1 MKHISNVTIA
11 KADHLSA
18 DQPATNVFDVIIS
31 LLGGDATTGANIFDV
46 IASVLN
52 KG

>member
-11 KADHLSA
+11 KAD
-18 DQPATNVFDVIIS
+18 QGGGTNVFDFLVS
-31 LLGGDATTGANIFDV
+31 LFGGTPVTGESNIFDV
-46 IASVLN
+46 IATVIN

>member
-11 KADHLSA
+11 KADHEPS
-18 DQPATNVFDVIIS
+18 TNVFDVIIS